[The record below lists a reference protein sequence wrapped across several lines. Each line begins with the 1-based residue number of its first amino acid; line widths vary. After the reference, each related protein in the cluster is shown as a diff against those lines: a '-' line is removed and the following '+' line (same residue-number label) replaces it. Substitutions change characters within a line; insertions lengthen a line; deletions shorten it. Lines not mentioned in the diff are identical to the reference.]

1 MSDVN
6 QLLQPFKA
14 MDGYA
19 VNSTVAVA
27 TTAAS
32 QQVTLPTPNQ
42 TMGAFGVAAQPVSE
56 FQVDVLNAG
65 ATPLFVSI
73 CFGTNPTAVIPT
85 GTPGAYTMG
94 PNERRTFTVPAN
106 TTKAAIISTGT
117 TGVVYISVGNGR
129 A

>member
-1 MSDVN
+1 MSDIN
-6 QLLQPFKA
+6 SITQPFESL
-14 MDGYA
+14 DGYA
-19 VNSTVAVA
+19 NNSTVAVA

-32 QQVTLPTPNQ
+32 QQVTLPLSGINLAATPI
-42 TMGAFGVAAQPVSE
+42 SD

-106 TTKAAIISTGT
+106 ATKAAIISTGV
-117 TGVVYISVGNGR
+117 TGVVYISVGKGR